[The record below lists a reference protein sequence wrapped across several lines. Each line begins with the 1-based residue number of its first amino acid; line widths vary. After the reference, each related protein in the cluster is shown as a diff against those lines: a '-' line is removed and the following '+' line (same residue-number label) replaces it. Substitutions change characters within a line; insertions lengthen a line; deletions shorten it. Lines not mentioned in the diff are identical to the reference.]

1 MTKYF
6 LLIFWGLAST
16 LTGALWS
23 RVIFYMT
30 LVIDLVLLFSSTR
43 ICTVLIFVSK
53 FLHVFEVSFKVKS
66 VQCVSEIVRFGFGS
80 WLLKKK
86 IACMNFHHAQ
96 CALRWWMEV
105 VPEMRIL
112 LIYVSYKKNVEKLDV
127 VLWNADPRVKMQ
139 AKVRLQKIL

>member
-1 MTKYF
+1 
-6 LLIFWGLAST
+6 
-16 LTGALWS
+16 
-23 RVIFYMT
+23 
-30 LVIDLVLLFSSTR
+30 
-43 ICTVLIFVSK
+43 
-53 FLHVFEVSFKVKS
+53 
-66 VQCVSEIVRFGFGS
+66 
-80 WLLKKK
+80 
-86 IACMNFHHAQ
+86 MNFHHAQ